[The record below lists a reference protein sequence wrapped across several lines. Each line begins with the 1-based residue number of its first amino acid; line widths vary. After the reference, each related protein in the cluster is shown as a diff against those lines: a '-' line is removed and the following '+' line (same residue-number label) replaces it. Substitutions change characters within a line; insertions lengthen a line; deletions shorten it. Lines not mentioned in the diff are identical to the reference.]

1 MAEKKRAIHA
11 GHRGR
16 VKEEFL
22 VRGVEGW
29 PDHRVLELLLFYAI
43 PRYDVNPLAHE
54 LIDRF
59 GSLDRV
65 LDALPEELM
74 KVKVKVK
81 ARVRGKEQEREL
93 KVTEHAATLLKL
105 IPAVTGRYLEDR
117 TGPGTVIHTAEEA
130 GHALMPYFYGSRNE
144 MVYVLCLDAKEKQ
157 VGIRKISEGN
167 NTNSDVTIRRVA
179 EECMALQ
186 ASACYLAHNHVS
198 GIALP
203 SPEDMNAT
211 AVIREALRPLGVE
224 VLDHLVFVDGDFVSD
239 KETRRAGRAGGFRL
253 LCVSQN

>member
-1 MAEKKRAIHA
+1 MAEKKRAIHT

-16 VKEEFL
+16 VKEEFRT
-22 VRGVEGW
+22 RGIEGW

-43 PRYDVNPLAHE
+43 PQGDVNPLAHE

-74 KVKVKVK
+74 KVK
-81 ARVRGKEQEREL
+81 GL
-93 KVTEHAATLLKL
+93 GEHAVALLKL
-105 IPAVTGRYLEDR
+105 IPAVTGRYLEGR
-117 TGPGTVIHTAEEA
+117 TGPGTIIHTTEEA
-130 GHALMPYFYGSRNE
+130 GHALAPYFYGARNE
-144 MVYVLCLDAKEKQ
+144 MVYVLCLDAKEKL

-167 NTNSDVTIRRVA
+167 NTNSDVAIRRVA

-186 ASACYLAHNHVS
+186 ASFCYLAHNHVS

-203 SPEDMNAT
+203 SPEDMNTT
-211 AVIREALRPLGVE
+211 AVIREALRPLGVA
-224 VLDHLVFVDGDFVSD
+224 VPDHLVFVDGDFVSGE
-239 KETRRAGRAGGFRL
+239 ETRRSGKPGGFRML
-253 LCVSQN
+253 RVGQS

>member
-11 GHRGR
+11 GHRER
-16 VKEEFL
+16 VREEFL
-22 VRGVEGW
+22 ARGVEGW
-29 PDHRVLELLLFYAI
+29 PDHRVLELLLFYAL
-43 PRYDVNPLAHE
+43 PRGDVNPLAHE

-74 KVKVKVK
+74 KVK
-81 ARVRGKEQEREL
+81 GL
-93 KVTEHAATLLKL
+93 GEHAAVLLKL
-105 IPAVTGRYLEDR
+105 VPAVTGRYLEGR
-117 TGPGTVIHTAEEA
+117 TGPGTIIHTAEEA
-130 GHALMPYFYGSRNE
+130 GHALAPWFYGARSE
-144 MVYVLCLDAKEKQ
+144 MVYVLCLDAKEKLIG
-157 VGIRKISEGN
+157 VRKISEGN
-167 NTNSDVTIRRVA
+167 NSNSDVTIRRVA

-211 AVIREALRPLGVE
+211 AVVREALRPLGVE

-239 KETRRAGRAGGFRL
+239 EETRRSGKAGGLRL
-253 LCVSQN
+253 LRVSQN